1 MSSLSSADVL
11 LIVLA
16 LGSFLGCMTAILAA
30 MIWDERRRRISL
42 DRLVAALSILI
53 RDLAEER
60 RRRLAS

>member
-1 MSSLSSADVL
+1 
-11 LIVLA
+11 
-16 LGSFLGCMTAILAA
+16 MTAILAA